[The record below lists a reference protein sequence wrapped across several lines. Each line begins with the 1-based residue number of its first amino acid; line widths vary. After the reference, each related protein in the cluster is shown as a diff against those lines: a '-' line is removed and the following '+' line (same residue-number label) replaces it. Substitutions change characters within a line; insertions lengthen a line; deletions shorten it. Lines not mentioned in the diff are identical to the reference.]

1 MNTENNAPNPVDE
14 VFHIAEPSSEWMIK
28 VAMTEVGRRVKAAR
42 EGTNLSQAQLAQAIG
57 VHVNTIGKVERG
69 LTVADAQQLL
79 DIGRVTKVAPE
90 WLLVGGEGKTRIER
104 SAVDSYSDLELIPAY
119 SVKAS
124 AGNGCSVG
132 DEEVIGNLA
141 FRRDWLVKKGLTAA
155 SLVVVSARGDS
166 MEPTVRDADIL
177 LVDRN
182 ITRLAG
188 DGIYLI
194 ERDNDLYCKRLQK
207 MFDGGVSIMSDNAR
221 YETQQLSAEAASGLN
236 VIGRVIWIGGER

>member
-1 MNTENNAPNPVDE
+1 MNTEKDAADPKGE
-14 VFHIAEPSSEWMIK
+14 VLHTEELSAEWTIK
-28 VAMTEVGRRVKAAR
+28 VAMTEIGRRVKVAR
-42 EGTNLSQAQLAQAIG
+42 EGANLSQAQLAQAIS

-69 LTVADAQQLL
+69 LAVADAQQLL

-90 WLLVGGEGKTRIER
+90 WLLVGGEGKTRMER

-119 SVKAS
+119 NVKAS
-124 AGNGCSVG
+124 AGNGYSVG

-141 FRRDWLVKKGLTAA
+141 FKRDWLTKQGLTAA

-182 ITRLAG
+182 VTRLAG

-194 ERDNDLYCKRLQK
+194 ERDNELYCKRLQK
-207 MFDGGVSIMSDNAR
+207 MFDGGVTIMSDNKR